1 MHSHAIEWLLPVSM
15 FFFYSAFAS
24 TFNAFMNKAIA
35 NDESRY
41 RIGFPLCRL
50 ATVPWRCHGD
60 AIVSR
65 IKTFVQGT
73 ENAQTTVWWSC
84 ADTPLGWV
92 LALLKMPF
100 GKPLQ
105 NVLSR
110 RVSGYEWWFE
120 KKNQNKKCLI
130 SEKDFCWQW
139 EQQLKP
145 ASNECLPY
153 GEAYVLMY
161 FKYSLG
167 QPTLPKSLFCSNVK
181 HVDDGFV
188 DWWVSTALIYFIIR
202 K

>member
-1 MHSHAIEWLLPVSM
+1 MSSC
-15 FFFYSAFAS
+15 
-24 TFNAFMNKAIA
+24 
-35 NDESRY
+35 DC
-41 RIGFPLCRL
+41 PLKM
-50 ATVPWRCHGD
+50 PWRCHCLPHKD
-60 AIVSR
+60 ICPAHRKCPNHRLMILCRHSTR
-65 IKTFVQGT
+65 LS
-73 ENAQTTVWWSC
+73 SC
-84 ADTPLGWV
+84 AT
-92 LALLKMPF
+92 LLKMPF

-139 EQQLKP
+139 ELKP

-188 DWWVSTALIYFIIR
+188 DWWVSTALFYFIIR